1 MSEVDSQMFE
11 DDGHQEE
18 GGEVSPADVRLA
30 AMNFL
35 ARREHSML
43 ELKQKLR
50 RRFSD
55 EDLLDS
61 ELQRLAAESL
71 QSDVRYAESFI
82 LQRASRGY
90 GFNRVR
96 QELREKGLT
105 DSEVS
110 CAIESTAIDWSSVAL
125 EVYFK
130 KFGENGT
137 VDLKEKAKRI
147 RFMEYRGFDREH
159 YRQLLD

>member
-1 MSEVDSQMFE
+1 MPDFDSQLFE
-11 DDGHQEE
+11 DDGPAERA
-18 GGEVSPADVRLA
+18 GEVNPADIRLA

-43 ELKQKLR
+43 ELRQKLR
-50 RRFSD
+50 RRFAD
-55 EDLLDS
+55 GELLEA
-61 ELQRLAAESL
+61 ELQRLAEENL
-71 QSDVRYAESFI
+71 QSDVRYAESFA
-82 LQRASRGY
+82 LQRANRGY

-105 DSEVS
+105 DAEVNF
-110 CAIESTAIDWSSVAL
+110 ALESAAIDWSAL
-125 EVYFK
+125 AIEVYYK
-130 KFGENGT
+130 KFGESDT
-137 VDLKEKAKRI
+137 DDLKEKAKRI